1 MGQMISPCCRRQ
13 VSALPIMPSPPW
25 RPPRMRAS
33 TIATSARCFMRRA
46 IGAANS
52 RNRHHLDDG
61 RRNDDGKQDRQKNKI
76 IGTVSFGGGE
86 CAFFSAMVIRISRL
100 SCATTR
106 NAVPRGRPIFLRLD
120 EDGRDLLD
128 RVDASTRTKVFQ
140 TPGDDPADASSAV
153 ASVNS
158 SASGTD
164 CTPIS
169 WLTLRKACSIDMPD
183 STQIRRSMASGKD
196 LRIDVWRLLIVFF
209 RKSSGA
215 LI

>member
-1 MGQMISPCCRRQ
+1 
-13 VSALPIMPSPPW
+13 
-25 RPPRMRAS
+25 
-33 TIATSARCFMRRA
+33 
-46 IGAANS
+46 
-52 RNRHHLDDG
+52 
-61 RRNDDGKQDRQKNKI
+61 
-76 IGTVSFGGGE
+76 
-86 CAFFSAMVIRISRL
+86 
-100 SCATTR
+100 
-106 NAVPRGRPIFLRLD
+106 
-120 EDGRDLLD
+120 
-128 RVDASTRTKVFQ
+128 
-140 TPGDDPADASSAV
+140 V

-215 LI
+215 LIAPDCQLDVRDLTSLLIKREDRRLTCAGRQNEDLARRTDHRAGHRGIGHDDFRCVT